1 MANIV
6 DIKGIGP
13 ASAKSIAESGF
24 DTVEKIA
31 AATPA
36 ELATAP
42 GIGEARA
49 ARLIAAA
56 QALLGDAS
64 EPAVDAQATS
74 EAGGEGK
81 PAKEKSDKKDKKSSK
96 KKSEKKKKKKKKKKK

>member
-13 ASAKSIAESGF
+13 ASARSIAESGF

-49 ARLIAAA
+49 AKLIAAA
-56 QALLGDAS
+56 QALLEGSS
-64 EPAVDAQATS
+64 EPAAEAQATP
-74 EAGGEGK
+74 ETGGEGK
-81 PAKEKSDKKDKKSSK
+81 PAKEKSDKKGKKPPK